1 MRISMTRAIADE
13 TARRK
18 RDGEFDHLIAYALQ
32 SSQFT
37 TEPKIEPA
45 VSVKAF
51 AQSATVPARAFESGR
66 QSSPWIF
73 RATGVCSR
81 PQSGV
86 SGKRISPR
94 VRFLYAKE
102 FLRQKHPYE
111 MRGYSTDT
119 QVAANY
125 AVWNAL
131 SVLKAAAPDVRIRR
145 VLIIG
150 PGMDLAPRTELID
163 AVPRRVFSRT

>member
-1 MRISMTRAIADE
+1 MLWGWADIAQAGQMNAVDIQFQDLPPGLAQRFDREYFPGLTRAIADE

-66 QSSPWIF
+66 QSSPGIF
-73 RATGVCSR
+73 CATGVCSR

-102 FLRQKHPYE
+102 FLRQKHP
-111 MRGYSTDT
+111 
-119 QVAANY
+119 
-125 AVWNAL
+125 
-131 SVLKAAAPDVRIRR
+131 
-145 VLIIG
+145 
-150 PGMDLAPRTELID
+150 
-163 AVPRRVFSRT
+163 